1 MYNVVKIDKT
11 KGKVATDVNLATLR
25 DGRRLF
31 HNNTNITNW
40 TVDMPNLE
48 NGLGM
53 FQNNTN
59 LTSFTGNL
67 DSLEN
72 GYYMFY
78 YSSQLTSFV
87 SSLPSLKNGTSM
99 FIICNLSKDW
109 SIEMPNLETAPWMF
123 QANMNFKRF
132 LVDLPNLVKGES
144 MFTGAQQLIHFR
156 GILPKLSDGKRMFG
170 SCRLDSRSVLCI
182 ISSVPTWTS
191 GEHLLTIGCA
201 CSDDDESKDAYAQE
215 IGYESF
221 TALND
226 AFIAKGWT
234 VTWQFNGPAAANYSL
249 RNPRPEP
256 KKVFAK
262 ISEIDEDVAIYTDGE
277 KFYNLD
283 WGHVVNDDSYEEF
296 ESFEGA
302 LEHFNLTEVN
312 RNLGDE

>member
-25 DGRRLF
+25 DGSYLF
-31 HNNTNITNW
+31 YGNTNITNW
-40 TVDMPNLE
+40 TADMPNLE
-48 NGLGM
+48 NSTRM
-53 FQNNTN
+53 FENNTN

-67 DSLEN
+67 NSLIE
-72 GYYMFY
+72 GGRMFY
-78 YSSQLTSFV
+78 LSTQLSVFE
-87 SSLPSLKNGTSM
+87 SALPSLKSAQGM
-99 FIICNLSKDW
+99 FIGCNLRKNW
-109 SIEMPNLETAPWMF
+109 IIPMPNIEYAPWMF
-123 QANMNFKRF
+123 QSAKIKGF
-132 LVDLPNLVKGES
+132 LVDLPKLIFGVS
-144 MFTGAQQLIHFR
+144 MFAYNANFNQFR
-156 GILPKLSDGKRMFG
+156 GTLPKLSNGTTMFE
-170 SCRLDSRSVLCI
+170 SCSLDARSVFYI
-182 ISSVPTWTS
+182 ISSIPTWTS
-191 GEHLLTIGCA
+191 GEHLLTIGCG

-262 ISEIDEDVAIYTDGE
+262 ISEIDEDVATYTDGE

-296 ESFEGA
+296 ESFEAA
-302 LEHFNLTEVN
+302 LEHFNLTEIN

>member
-25 DGRRLF
+25 DGSYLF
-31 HNNTNITNW
+31 HGNTNVTKW
-40 TVDMPNLE
+40 AADMPNLE
-48 NGLGM
+48 NGRSM
-53 FQNNTN
+53 FENNTN

-67 DSLEN
+67 NSLIE
-72 GYYMFY
+72 GGRMFY
-78 YSSQLTSFV
+78 LSTQLSVFE
-87 SSLPSLKNGTSM
+87 SALPSLERAQGM
-99 FIICNLSKDW
+99 FIGCNLRKNW
-109 SIEMPNLETAPWMF
+109 IIPMPNIEYAPWMF
-123 QANMNFKRF
+123 QGAKIKGF
-132 LVDLPNLVKGES
+132 LADLPKLTFGVS
-144 MFTGAQQLIHFR
+144 MFAYNTDFNRFR
-156 GILPKLSDGKRMFG
+156 GTLPKLSNGTTMFD
-170 SCRLDSRSVLCI
+170 SCKLDARSVLCI

-191 GEHLLTIGCA
+191 GEHLLTIGCG
-201 CSDDDESKDAYAQE
+201 CSNDDESKDAYAQE

-262 ISEIDEDVAIYTDGE
+262 INEIDEDVATYTNGE

-283 WGHVVNDDSYEEF
+283 WGHVVNDNSYEEF
-296 ESFEGA
+296 ESFEAA
-302 LEHFNLTEVN
+302 LEHFNLRELN
-312 RNLGDE
+312 KNLGDE